1 MVVMMPNLNNRN
13 VIELCVSS
21 LNMISVDIVSIEEV
35 LKSVNSYVCESY
47 SMERLRASLSSLSER
62 LSTLY
67 YFVCDNW
74 DDIEKNPI
82 LSCEVLSFVNS
93 FRVFENTLRSLGQYM
108 DRNTGCLES
117 EFSDSFIVYE
127 YFSLLNESKRRFA
140 EVLMRI
146 PQICEMN
153 SVRRSKFRG
162 IAKDLKQYVRGAN
175 DEFFD
180 RLIYD
185 HVILGGK
192 VEWIGPK
199 NEATLFAQKYM
210 LSQKIMN
217 DAFIFH
223 SKNGSCSI
231 VQFSKDKCCNEKES
245 YRIWPI
251 LSKYAI

>member
-1 MVVMMPNLNNRN
+1 MMPNVNNRN
-13 VIELCVSS
+13 IIEQCVSS
-21 LNMISVDIVSIEEV
+21 LSMISVDIVSIEEV
-35 LKSVNSYVCESY
+35 MKSANSNVHESY
-47 SMERLRASLSSLSER
+47 SMERLRTSLSGLSEK

-74 DDIEKNPI
+74 DGIERNPI
-82 LSCEVLSFVNS
+82 MSCEVLSFVKS
-93 FRVFENTLRSLGQYM
+93 FRVFEDTLCSLGQYM
-108 DRNTGCLES
+108 DKNTGSLES
-117 EFSDSFIVYE
+117 VFSDSFIVYE

-140 EVLMRI
+140 EVLTRI

-175 DEFFD
+175 DDFFD

-192 VEWIGPK
+192 AEWIGPK

-217 DAFIFH
+217 DAFVFY
-223 SKNGSCSI
+223 SKNGSCSV